1 MTAIYCTFKNCSKKI
16 GSPCFFSP
24 CVPVIEFFFL
34 VSRQM
39 FKTET
44 IVKNSY
50 FIAKTMNLTKT
61 LSPFVCLGFIFQ
73 LTNLKLTDLEKKKM

>member
-1 MTAIYCTFKNCSKKI
+1 
-16 GSPCFFSP
+16 
-24 CVPVIEFFFL
+24 
-34 VSRQM
+34 M

-73 LTNLKLTDLEKKKM
+73 LTNLKLTDLEKKKCREMSSVNIISYFSVALNTEILLSRLFGPYYLFFV

>member
-1 MTAIYCTFKNCSKKI
+1 
-16 GSPCFFSP
+16 
-24 CVPVIEFFFL
+24 
-34 VSRQM
+34 M

-44 IVKNSY
+44 IVNNCY
-50 FIAKTMNLTKT
+50 FIAKTLNLTKT